1 MTLLLAIYQKD
12 GEKFFSFTD
21 IHPDESII
29 DFQLMN
35 NFIDVFKEFSKSLTQ
50 EIQTIHT
57 IQGFNLHISIKTYL
71 KYTIILAIDQ
81 KLDELILAGFFH
93 GISTD
98 MENYL
103 QSKKLKEEMLENK
116 NNGNQTIDELTQT
129 IRKTLSP
136 LLNTGYTFS
145 DLQVLPDTKPLLKIG
160 LLGNAKAGKSSILKK
175 FFDNWQIDSL
185 TNIKAT
191 IRLEIVNKFE
201 TFLQQNV
208 HTFDFGG
215 QKTFIESYLSKK
227 DIWENF
233 VLLIFVIDITQPD
246 NFEPSFEYLSQI
258 IEHLEKTNIK
268 IPKISLFIHKYD
280 PDKRSNLKQNLQLFI
295 ELFNMFSDATVSLY
309 LTSIYDASSNIA
321 LIQSLYFSMP
331 EVMIELILEEQ
342 FIHKFEE
349 RILQPFISQQ
359 WSESHITMLQ
369 ILEKEI
375 RQLVK
380 EKSSFF
386 GAELQRQW
394 LQTLINQQSR
404 NVSKKSTDLINIYVK
419 GQEILIKIKD
429 WSHKNISNEIVVP
442 LLSWTLEGVAN
453 TFYLHEIKFIRER
466 DHYLYWIIER

>member
-1 MTLLLAIYQKD
+1 MTLLLGIYKKD
-12 GEKFFSFTD
+12 GEKLFSFED
-21 IHPDESII
+21 INPNESII
-29 DFQLMN
+29 DFELVN
-35 NFIDVFKEFSKSLTQ
+35 NFIIVLKELSKSLT
-50 EIQTIHT
+50 EKVHT
-57 IQGFNLHISIKTYL
+57 IQGFNLQISVKTYM

-81 KLDELILAGFFH
+81 KLDELILAGFLR
-93 GISTD
+93 GISNAIETF
-98 MENYL
+98 L
-103 QSKKLKEEMLENK
+103 QLKEEHQGSLIVNK
-116 NNGNQTIDELTQT
+116 KQQIDELTQT

-136 LLNTGYTFS
+136 LLNTKYKFS

-160 LLGNAKAGKSSILKK
+160 LLGNAKAGKSSILKR

-191 IRLEIVNKFE
+191 IGLEIVNKFE

-215 QKTFIESYLSKK
+215 QKRFIESYLSKK

-233 VLLIFVIDITQPD
+233 VLLIFIIDITQPD
-246 NFEPSFEYLSQI
+246 NFKPSFEYLSQI
-258 IEHLEKTNIK
+258 IEHLEKNSIK

-295 ELFNMFSDATVSLY
+295 ELFNMFSDATISLY

-369 ILEKEI
+369 MLEKEI
-375 RQLVK
+375 HQLVK
-380 EKSSFF
+380 EKSTSF

-394 LQTLINQQSR
+394 LQTLVTQQSP
-404 NVSKKSTDLINIYVK
+404 NVHKKSSDLINIYVK

-442 LLSWTLEGVAN
+442 LLSWTLEGVVN
-453 TFYLHEIKFIRER
+453 TFYFDEIKFIKER

>member
-1 MTLLLAIYQKD
+1 
-12 GEKFFSFTD
+12 
-21 IHPDESII
+21 
-29 DFQLMN
+29 
-35 NFIDVFKEFSKSLTQ
+35 
-50 EIQTIHT
+50 
-57 IQGFNLHISIKTYL
+57 
-71 KYTIILAIDQ
+71 
-81 KLDELILAGFFH
+81 
-93 GISTD
+93 
-98 MENYL
+98 
-103 QSKKLKEEMLENK
+103 
-116 NNGNQTIDELTQT
+116 
-129 IRKTLSP
+129 
-136 LLNTGYTFS
+136 
-145 DLQVLPDTKPLLKIG
+145 
-160 LLGNAKAGKSSILKK
+160 
-175 FFDNWQIDSL
+175 
-185 TNIKAT
+185 
-191 IRLEIVNKFE
+191 
-201 TFLQQNV
+201 
-208 HTFDFGG
+208 
-215 QKTFIESYLSKK
+215 
-227 DIWENF
+227 
-233 VLLIFVIDITQPD
+233 
-246 NFEPSFEYLSQI
+246 
-258 IEHLEKTNIK
+258 
-268 IPKISLFIHKYD
+268 
-280 PDKRSNLKQNLQLFI
+280 
-295 ELFNMFSDATVSLY
+295 MFSVASVSLY